1 MKAKRQQSGFCGF
14 LRAFDFYKDLPRGLA
29 QPSLLGATVSTFF
42 IGLMCL
48 LVFYEVVEFSSFQKT
63 SELTISESEED

>member
-1 MKAKRQQSGFCGF
+1 MVKKQDQNVKCGC

-29 QPSLLGATVSTFF
+29 QPSLAGATVSTFF
-42 IGLMCL
+42 IGLLCVL
-48 LVFYEVVEFSSFQKT
+48 IFYQVVEFTQFQKT